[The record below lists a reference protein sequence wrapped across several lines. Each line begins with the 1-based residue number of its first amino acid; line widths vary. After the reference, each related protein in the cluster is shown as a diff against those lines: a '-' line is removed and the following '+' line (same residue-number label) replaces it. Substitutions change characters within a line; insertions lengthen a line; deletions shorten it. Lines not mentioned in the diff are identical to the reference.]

1 MTSTRYPSD
10 VTDEQWALIEPL
22 LPKAKRGGRPRTA
35 DLREVVNGIF
45 YVNRSGCQWRMLP
58 KDFGPWSRVYHYFR
72 AWRRDGTWQRVHD
85 ALRAQVRQ
93 AAGHE
98 ATPSAGS
105 IDSQSVK
112 TAGSGGERGF
122 DGGKLVAGR
131 KRHLVVDTLGLLLA
145 VVVTSAAVP
154 EAEAAPRV
162 LRQVTARQF
171 PRLAVLWADSA
182 YERYGLPAWVAG
194 HRRYELVI
202 VRRPAGAK
210 GWVLLPKRWVVE
222 RTFGWLGRYRR
233 HSKDYERL
241 TESSEAMI
249 RVSMIHRMAQRL
261 KPTNTQP
268 RFKYRAA

>member
-35 DLREVVNGIF
+35 DLREVINGVF
-45 YVNRSGCQWRMLP
+45 YLNRSGCQWRMLP
-58 KDFGPWSRVYHYFR
+58 KDFGPWSSVYHYFR
-72 AWRRDGTWQRVHD
+72 AWRRDGTWQRLHD

-93 AAGHE
+93 ADGRE

-131 KRHLVVDTLGLLLA
+131 KRHIVVDTLGLLLA
-145 VVVTSAAVP
+145 VAVTSAAVP

-182 YERYGLPAWVAG
+182 YERYGLPGWVAK
-194 HRRYELVI
+194 HRRYALVI
-202 VRRPAGAK
+202 VRRPAGVK

-233 HSKDYERL
+233 QSKDYERL

-261 KPTNTQP
+261 EPTNTGP